1 LGRKTAFNLIKT
13 ILKTVMLHQTIDQ
26 DIKSAMLAKDT
37 VRLRGLRAIKAALL
51 NAKTEKGA
59 SENLTPEAEVKVL
72 QRLVKQRK
80 ESADIYSAQSRPDL
94 EQIEKEELDVI
105 EAYLPK
111 QMDRQAIAT
120 HVQDAIGRSGA
131 TSAKDMGKVMGLV
144 NKELAGKAD
153 GKTISEVVKELL
165 AAL

>member
-1 LGRKTAFNLIKT
+1 
-13 ILKTVMLHQTIDQ
+13 MLQQTIDQ
-26 DIKSAMLAKDT
+26 DIKSAMLAKDN

-59 SENLTPEAEVKVL
+59 SETLTEEAEVKVL

-80 ESADIYSAQSRPDL
+80 ESADIYSEQNRPDL
-94 EQIEKEELDVI
+94 EQIEKEELEVI

-111 QMDRQAIAT
+111 QMDRQAIQA
-120 HVQDAIGRSGA
+120 HVQDAIARSGA
-131 TSAKDMGKVMGLV
+131 AGAKDMGKVMGLV

>member
-1 LGRKTAFNLIKT
+1 
-13 ILKTVMLHQTIDQ
+13 MLQQTIDQ
-26 DIKSAMLAKDT
+26 DIKTAMLAKDT

-59 SENLTPEAEVKVL
+59 SEIMTEEAEVKVL

-80 ESADIYSAQSRPDL
+80 ESADIYSTQNRSDL
-94 EQIEKEELDVI
+94 QQIELEELEVI

-111 QMDRQAIAT
+111 QMDRDAIKA
-120 HVQDAIGRSGA
+120 HVQDAIARAGA
-131 TSAKDMGKVMGLV
+131 TSSKDMGKVMGLV

-153 GKTISEVVKELL
+153 GKNISEVVKELL